1 MMQKG
6 KEEPSSETCLSA
18 CANCATLNIQL
29 QVCSRCKSVR
39 YCSNVCQAAHWKKG
53 GHKKICNAFLAPLKV
68 ASNHDDCAICLD
80 ALSMFPISELSC
92 GHCFHIK
99 CIKRILKLDESLQV
113 CPLCRAVIVDLKNDT
128 EKDLNMFSR

>member
-29 QVCSRCKSVR
+29 LVCSRCKSV
-39 YCSNVCQAAHWKKG
+39 AKKG
-53 GHKKICNAFLAPLKV
+53 GHKKICNAFLAPQKV

-80 ALSMFPISELSC
+80 ALFMFPISELSC
-92 GHCFHIK
+92 GHCFNIK
-99 CIKRILKLDESLQV
+99 CIKGILKLDESLQV